1 MHFTASKSTKIA
13 ILTLLRQFSVH
24 FVPFSI
30 HYKNRCP
37 LSALYFTEWKGHRR
51 HVEELHYVD
60 VIWPRGEKNYVKS
73 TFLCE
78 KLKVQ
83 TKHEKSRNFVKIMED
98 LEGFTPQSQEG
109 VAILCATLGLTLCF
123 LLLAFLC
130 LKIKSTKK
138 TPELLGTV
146 GTVKRL
152 DEPSSPQVQ
161 FPKSKQFC
169 QNCTMWKF

>member
-1 MHFTASKSTKIA
+1 
-13 ILTLLRQFSVH
+13 
-24 FVPFSI
+24 
-30 HYKNRCP
+30 
-37 LSALYFTEWKGHRR
+37 
-51 HVEELHYVD
+51 
-60 VIWPRGEKNYVKS
+60 
-73 TFLCE
+73 
-78 KLKVQ
+78 
-83 TKHEKSRNFVKIMED
+83 MED
-98 LEGFTPQSQEG
+98 LAEGFTPQSQEG

-161 FPKSKQFC
+161 CPKYEQSL
-169 QNCTMWKF
+169 QNCYNFEFCHM